1 MDYIY
6 EQIINTLRSDVKEFL
21 QGKSYKT
28 NIFDRRNTL
37 LSLMI

>member
-1 MDYIY
+1 MNYIY

-28 NIFDRRNTL
+28 NVFDRRNTYYHL
-37 LSLMI
+37 